1 MLTLKTVLKYGKF
14 FLFLA
19 LASMAALAWP
29 GRSTH
34 TSVVPDVIVVHAD
47 VPGSGGEGE
56 GEGGGGGDCDGGGD
70 CG

>member
-14 FLFLA
+14 FFFLA
-19 LASMAALAWP
+19 LASMVALAWP

-34 TSVVPDVIVVHAD
+34 TSVIPDVIVVQAD
-47 VPGSGGEGE
+47 VRGGSTSDSSDGG
-56 GEGGGGGDCDGGGD
+56 CDGGGD

>member
-14 FLFLA
+14 FFFLA
-19 LASMAALAWP
+19 LASMVALAWP

-34 TSVVPDVIVVHAD
+34 TSVIPDVIVVHAD
-47 VPGSGGEGE
+47 VPYGGTSDSSSD
-56 GEGGGGGDCDGGGD
+56 DCDGGGD